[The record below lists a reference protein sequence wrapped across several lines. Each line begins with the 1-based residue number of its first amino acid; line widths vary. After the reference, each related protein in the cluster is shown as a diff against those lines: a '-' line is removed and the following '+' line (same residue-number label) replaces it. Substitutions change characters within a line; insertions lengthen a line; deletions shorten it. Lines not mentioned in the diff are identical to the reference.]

1 MHYSATTNGFY
12 PSELK
17 GVYVTAGTWP
27 DDGVEIS
34 ESEYQTLLGGQDNG
48 QEIIPGENG
57 MPELFTPAVDHVSQ
71 TGFQREALLKE
82 ADNVIRMLERA
93 VKSGIATDEEKA
105 NLEAWEVY
113 SVLLYRI
120 NPEDYPDIDW
130 PQKPE

>member
-1 MHYSATTNGFY
+1 MYYSATTNGFY

-17 GVYVTAGTWP
+17 DDYMTAGTWP

-34 ESEYQTLLGGQDNG
+34 ESVYQALMDGQDSG
-48 QEIIPGENG
+48 QEIIPGEDG

-71 TGFQREALLKE
+71 TGTQRAALLKE
-82 ADNVIRMLERA
+82 ADNIIRMLERA
-93 VKSGIATDEEKA
+93 VRSGIATDEEKA
-105 NLEAWEVY
+105 SLEAWEEY

-120 NPEDYPDIDW
+120 NPDKYPDIDW